1 MIGIL
6 GYNFC
11 RDEDCLNPYP
21 THANTV
27 QFTRATNAVY
37 GHLNI
42 TSNISNPY
50 PDENPPTA
58 WDFNTIINID
68 FDGDVSGGSS

>member
-42 TSNISNPY
+42 TSNIANPY
-50 PDENPPTA
+50 PD
-58 WDFNTIINID
+58 
-68 FDGDVSGGSS
+68 